1 VRLGPPEDDWD
12 VSYAISFSAGASPAG
27 TLSLSVGEKAGKGVE
42 EGRRCGAD
50 EEGEDGSEAAR

>member
-1 VRLGPPEDDWD
+1 LRE
-12 VSYAISFSAGASPAG
+12 
-27 TLSLSVGEKAGKGVE
+27 VGEKAGKGVE